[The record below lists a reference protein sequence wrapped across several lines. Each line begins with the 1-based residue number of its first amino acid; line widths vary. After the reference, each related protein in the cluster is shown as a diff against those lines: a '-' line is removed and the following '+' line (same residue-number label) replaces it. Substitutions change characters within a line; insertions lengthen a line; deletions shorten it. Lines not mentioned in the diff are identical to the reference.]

1 MRHLQDPQTNT
12 NHLVDVLI
20 DDLTLCLVHA
30 ESGEEYDTVFEPL
43 NLNDLKKISPSE
55 GWINFNWK
63 TEFNAPGRH
72 VIKLMVKGS
81 DQIEGLISYEI
92 AEGYV
97 SINLVESAP
106 RNVGKNKL
114 FIGVGAHL
122 FAIAC
127 KLSFDLGFEGVVSFI
142 AKTKLIEHYQEKLGA
157 ILLGNHAMAIETPE
171 AFELVKHY
179 FK

>member
-1 MRHLQDPQTNT
+1 MRNLQDIQTHSNT
-12 NHLVDVLI
+12 VVDVLI
-20 DDLTLCLVHA
+20 DDLTLCLVHS
-30 ESGEEYDTVFEPL
+30 ENGEEYDTVFEPL
-43 NLNDLKKISPSE
+43 NKKDLNKLTPNE
-55 GWINFNWK
+55 GWINFDWK
-63 TEFNAPGRH
+63 SEFNVPGRH

-81 DQIEGLISYEI
+81 EQIEGLISYEI
-92 AEGYV
+92 AQGYV

-127 KLSFDLGFEGVVSFI
+127 KASFDLGYDGVVSFI
-142 AKTKLIEHYQEKLGA
+142 AKTKLIEHYQDKLGA
-157 ILLGNHAMAIETPE
+157 ILLGGHAMAIETPE
-171 AFELVKHY
+171 ALGLVKHY

>member
-1 MRHLQDPQTNT
+1 MRNLQDTQTNPNT
-12 NHLVDVLI
+12 VVDVLI
-20 DDLTLCLVHA
+20 DDLTLCLVHS
-30 ESGEEYDTVFEPL
+30 ENGEEYDTVFESL
-43 NLNDLKKISPSE
+43 TKKDLSKLTPSE
-55 GWINFNWK
+55 GWTNFNWK

-92 AEGYV
+92 AQGYV

-127 KLSFDLGFEGVVSFI
+127 KLSFDLGFDGVVSFI
-142 AKTKLIEHYQEKLGA
+142 AKTNLIEHYREKLGA

-171 AFELVKHY
+171 ALELVKHY